1 MFLICATDSERP
13 SLSLSD
19 PLFYPLLFQIENTLS
34 QMTQLKGGGAVNMM
48 IRDGGVE
55 SHMRGILRQ
64 AKALSFNNFL
74 IDLPPKKL
82 DHFLHIALQEGMMSS
97 NYSFILTTIDLE
109 SLELKDYQ
117 WNKAN
122 VTAYRLIKSQT
133 DLTKSKSKIFLN
145 KFP

>member
-1 MFLICATDSERP
+1 
-13 SLSLSD
+13 
-19 PLFYPLLFQIENTLS
+19 
-34 QMTQLKGGGAVNMM
+34 MM